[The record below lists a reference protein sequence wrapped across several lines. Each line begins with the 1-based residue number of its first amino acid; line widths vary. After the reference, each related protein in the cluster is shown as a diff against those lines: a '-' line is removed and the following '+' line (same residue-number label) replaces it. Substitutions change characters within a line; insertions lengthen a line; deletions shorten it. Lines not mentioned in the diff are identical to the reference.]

1 MTKAKITMTS
11 APSTSRLFGFIG
23 NSVPRSLMVSWTGE
37 VAVVCVELND
47 ENAVELAVIEVSDV
61 EVVVAFC
68 AAGTCAVAPTSSQKR
83 YCALFVR

>member
-1 MTKAKITMTS
+1 MVS
-11 APSTSRLFGFIG
+11 APSKSRLFGFIG

-37 VAVVCVELND
+37 VAEVAVACVELND
-47 ENAVELAVIEVSDV
+47 ETAVELAVIEVSDV

>member
-1 MTKAKITMTS
+1 MTS
-11 APSTSRLFGFIG
+11 APSRSMLFGFIG
-23 NSVPRSLMVSWTGE
+23 NSIPCALVVSWTVE

-68 AAGTCAVAPTSSQKR
+68 TAGICAVALTSSQR
-83 YCALFVR
+83 MYCALFVR

>member
-1 MTKAKITMTS
+1 MTS
-11 APSTSRLFGFIG
+11 APSRSRLFGFIG
-23 NSVPRSLMVSWTGE
+23 NSIPCTLVVSWTGEVGE

-47 ENAVELAVIEVSDV
+47 ETALELAVIEVSDV

-68 AAGTCAVAPTSSQKR
+68 TAGICAVAPTSSQKM